1 MKSVEASLSGKTS
14 VECRHRHLLACK
26 LEFHFLCF
34 CPIAIRPSLP
44 FHPMFGFLF
53 LAEMAISIPMG
64 AMWCSRSNPCPS
76 HSRAMF
82 SLSCFYFKLR
92 ISTTLHIFSML
103 RQTVLHK
110 SIAIWQSILCGNSQ
124 LVFILFKVGVHSTV
138 LDKKSPQDPNVHR
151 PRFHIVTQQF
161 EQLAVYL

>member
-1 MKSVEASLSGKTS
+1 MLKHHSLAK
-14 VECRHRHLLACK
+14 HLLSVGTDTCLLASWN
-26 LEFHFLCF
+26 FTF
-34 CPIAIRPSLP
+34 CVFARLQSDPLSP
-44 FHPMFGFLF
+44 FTRCLAFYSS
-53 LAEMAISIPMG
+53 AEMAISIPMG